1 MKQKVHREVVALW
14 RTVVPHEYN
23 SDKEKV
29 TLYAL
34 LFVWMVLEL
43 GTTFH
48 PQATPPVSMEWIRML
63 VLYIVGQMH
72 GIERGRMR
80 EIPPGPGA
88 GSSEG
93 GSGSGNTETDGGT

>member
-1 MKQKVHREVVALW
+1 MKPRAEAVALW
-14 RTVVPHEYN
+14 RTFVPHEYN

-34 LFVWMVLEL
+34 LFVWIVLEV
-43 GTTFH
+43 GTTFV
-48 PQATPPVSMEWIRML
+48 PQATPPGSMDWIRML

-80 EIPPGPGA
+80 EVPPGPGA

-93 GSGSGNTETDGGT
+93 GSGSGNTDANGGT